1 MLKRYLKKIPKIDL
15 DTVIEFLDETAPQT
29 TANTQRL
36 WSFGKPTICKNTSK
50 LRANTFGFYALNR
63 NSIIDFE
70 PNSKERIRVRFFEDG
85 LEGLTSGR
93 I

>member
-1 MLKRYLKKIPKIDL
+1 MLKRCSKKLPKMDP
-15 DTVIEFLDETAPQT
+15 DTVIGFLDETAPQT

-50 LRANTFGFYALNR
+50 IRANTFGFYALNG

-70 PNSKERIRVRFFEDG
+70 PNSKKVCV
-85 LEGLTSGR
+85 
-93 I
+93 